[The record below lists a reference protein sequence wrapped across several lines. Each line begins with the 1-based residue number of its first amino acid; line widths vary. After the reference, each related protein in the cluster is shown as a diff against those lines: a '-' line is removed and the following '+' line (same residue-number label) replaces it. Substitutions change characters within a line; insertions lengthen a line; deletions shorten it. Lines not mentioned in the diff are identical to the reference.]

1 MQLNMPRRGCCE
13 QTFTDLRLHAWCG
26 KGSLLPCTGAEVEDI
41 IVSYEVWMQNEWTSS
56 SFSPGGKHHFLTER
70 FDTNFA
76 ISQEQSVPVATQRS
90 AFLCQYV
97 VWGAPLPLAVLLP
110 PLFGMDNI
118 VINDPRH
125 LALVAFGCISVQD
138 HLLILQPCF
147 RQRYPFDFANG
158 AWPQRSS
165 LRHLWVRAV
174 QD

>member
-1 MQLNMPRRGCCE
+1 MHLNMPRRGCCE

-90 AFLCQYV
+90 AFLCQYSYWAERSMALRV
-97 VWGAPLPLAVLLP
+97 FDPTVLFWFNEIRSFKYLHALSMVWVPALT
-110 PLFGMDNI
+110 FI
-118 VINDPRH
+118 VF
-125 LALVAFGCISVQD
+125 LVPEMLC
-138 HLLILQPCF
+138 LTT
-147 RQRYPFDFANG
+147 RT
-158 AWPQRSS
+158 
-165 LRHLWVRAV
+165 
-174 QD
+174 